1 MKLMFQNVIFYFMY
15 LHVSYIK
22 NGYFNKK
29 IIKVF

>member
-1 MKLMFQNVIFYFMY
+1 MTLMFQKFIFHFMY